1 MYYASTLIA
10 EGSDLLLLVPSMAGL
25 VGGVVLPLL
34 GAVPDGAIMLF
45 SGLGN
50 VEDAQDTLSIG
61 IGALAGSTIMLLT
74 IPWGMS
80 VINGRVDIDP
90 DTGVAN
96 YLGKPKL
103 TPFQGLHKNLMYTG
117 ITITDNVRN
126 GAIVM
131 MVTTIPYFLIQGPAS
146 SLHGPAEEIA
156 IGEHWWALLAFL
168 FCVCGF
174 LGYMYLQ
181 LEISRQGED
190 KDRRVAVMKKLLRK
204 GLVSLSGALNAS
216 LRSREGFLA
225 YSAALEYQAMQD
237 DDSNDT
243 PTPSPAKKF
252 PPPSVQ
258 EYLKEIL
265 TGAFFSYDRDRDG
278 NLDKL
283 EVFTFFRDFHEQLSE
298 TEMDRLFEAYDM
310 DNSGHLSLDEFIALC
325 YGLIIAHDHY
335 HPKMALQSNSTEKEF
350 ANSVWHPDTEEEEV
364 PKEFT
369 DLSPKEQQ
377 VAIKRRAFGMLA
389 IGTILG
395 ILFSDPMVKVME
407 EIANRLNIPAFYVSF
422 VLAPLALNASEVIA
436 SQYYAR
442 KKTHKTI
449 TVALNALEGVV
460 AMNNTFCLSIF
471 MGLIFFRRLAWQY
484 TAETIAIVAVEF
496 ILFSVSLF
504 CKTLT
509 VFRGVMIIALFPLSL
524 VLVATLKSLG
534 FS

>member
-1 MYYASTLIA
+1 
-10 EGSDLLLLVPSMAGL
+10 
-25 VGGVVLPLL
+25 
-34 GAVPDGAIMLF
+34 
-45 SGLGN
+45 
-50 VEDAQDTLSIG
+50 
-61 IGALAGSTIMLLT
+61 
-74 IPWGMS
+74 
-80 VINGRVDIDP
+80 
-90 DTGVAN
+90 
-96 YLGKPKL
+96 
-103 TPFQGLHKNLMYTG
+103 
-117 ITITDNVRN
+117 
-126 GAIVM
+126 
-131 MVTTIPYFLIQGPAS
+131 
-146 SLHGPAEEIA
+146 
-156 IGEHWWALLAFL
+156 
-168 FCVCGF
+168 
-174 LGYMYLQ
+174 MYLQ

-237 DDSNDT
+237 DDSSNDSSCQT
-243 PTPSPAKKF
+243 THNKKF

-298 TEMDRLFEAYDM
+298 AEMDRLFESYDM
-310 DNSGHLSLDEFIALC
+310 DKSGHLSLDEFIALC

-335 HPKMALQSNSTEKEF
+335 HPRKKALRSNSTEKEF
-350 ANSVWHPDTEEEEV
+350 ANSVWHPDTEEEDV

-377 VAIKRRAFGMLA
+377 AAIKRRAFGMLLL
-389 IGTILG
+389 GTVLG
-395 ILFSDPMVKVME
+395 ISFSDPMVSVME
-407 EIANRLNIPAFYVSF
+407 EIATRLNIPAFYVSF
-422 VLAPLALNASEVIA
+422 LLAPLALNASEVMA

-449 TVALNALEGVV
+449 TVSLTALEGVV

-496 ILFSVSLF
+496 IMFAVAVW
-504 CKTLT
+504 CKTLN
-509 VFRGVMIIALFPLSL
+509 VARALIIIAIFPLSL
-524 VLVATLKSLG
+524 AMIATLKSLG
-534 FS
+534 FT